1 MGNNGTNIR
10 KNIIWNTVGS
20 IFYCACQWLIT
31 IVVVHLSSY
40 EAAGYLSI
48 AMTTSSSFSA
58 ISLFSMRNYQIS
70 DANGEYT
77 DNEYVGSRIFT
88 CAAAFISCVLV
99 CIATNSV
106 YQTLCV
112 SAFMII
118 RVAEGFVDV
127 LHGVNQKY
135 DRYDFIGG
143 SYILRGIATIASFC
157 IVLKLTGELLIT
169 LFVMAFLNL
178 AISLIFDWRKTG
190 SLNRLKPVI
199 ISRRVIEL
207 LKQCLPIVIYAFLLS
222 LENLIPKMVLQN
234 VAGTDELGI
243 YSSIASPTLVV
254 QVFASVAFN
263 PLLPGFAEVY
273 AAREYDRFAK
283 MLHKVY
289 AALIIL
295 AAVVTFGAALVGRF
309 GLKLLFGKYILNY
322 YYLFMPIVWCT
333 ICTAVIWVLAAIVTA
348 LRKNMWLLFG
358 MAIDFVICLGI
369 VYPCINAFEKNGVSI
384 AQLIVFAIYI
394 IFLIAIC
401 EIVVIK
407 ARRRENY
414 EKAGNYSGV

>member
-1 MGNNGTNIR
+1 MGNNGANIK
-10 KNIIWNTVGS
+10 KNIIWNTIGS

-70 DANGEYT
+70 DVTGEYT

-88 CAAAFISCVLV
+88 CAAAFISCILV
-99 CIATNSV
+99 CLIINSV

-112 SAFMII
+112 ASFMLI

-127 LHGVNQKY
+127 LHGVDQKY

-143 SYILRGIATIASFC
+143 SFILRGIATIVSFC
-157 IVLKLTGELLIT
+157 IVLKFTGELLIT
-169 LFVMAFLNL
+169 LFVMALLNL
-178 AISLIFDWRKTG
+178 AISLVYDWRKTN
-190 SLNRLKPVI
+190 SLNRLNPVI
-199 ISRRVIEL
+199 ISRRVAEL
-207 LKQCLPIVIYAFLLS
+207 LKKCLPIVIYAFFLS

-263 PLLPGFAEVY
+263 PLLPGFADIY
-273 AAREYDRFAK
+273 NAGEYNRFAK

-289 AALIIL
+289 AAFIAL
-295 AAVVTFGAALVGRF
+295 AIVVTLGAALVGRF
-309 GLKLLFGKYILNY
+309 GLGILFGAGILEH

-333 ICTAVIWVLAAIVTA
+333 ISTAVIWVLAAIVTA
-348 LRKNMWLLFG
+348 LRKNMWLLIG

-369 VYPCINAFEKNGVSI
+369 VYPCIRSFGKNGVSI
-384 AQLIVFAIYI
+384 VQLIVFAIYI
-394 IFLIAIC
+394 IFLIVIC
-401 EIVVIK
+401 EVTVVN
-407 ARRRENY
+407 ARRREDY
-414 EKAGNYSGV
+414 EKAGDHSCV

>member
-1 MGNNGTNIR
+1 MDNIGENIK
-10 KNIIWNTVGS
+10 KNIIWNTFGS

-70 DANGEYT
+70 DVRGEYT

-88 CAAAFISCVLV
+88 CIAAFVSCVLV
-99 CIATNSV
+99 CLITNSV

-112 SAFMII
+112 ASFMLI

-135 DRYDFIGG
+135 DRYDFIGK
-143 SYILRGIATIASFC
+143 SFILRGVATITSFC
-157 IVLKLTGELLIT
+157 VVLKFTGELHIT
-169 LFVMAFLNL
+169 LFIMALLNL
-178 AISLIFDWRKTG
+178 AVSFGFDWRKTC

-199 ISRRVIEL
+199 ISRRVLEL
-207 LKQCLPIVIYAFLLS
+207 LKKCLPIVVYAFFLS
-222 LENLIPKMVLQN
+222 LENLVPKMALQN

-263 PLLPGFAEVY
+263 PLLPGFADVY
-273 AAREYDRFAK
+273 AAGEYDKFAK

-289 AALIIL
+289 AAFIIL
-295 AAVVTFGAALVGRF
+295 AAVVTLGAVLLGKF
-309 GLKLLFGKYILNY
+309 GLKILFGEGILDY

-348 LRKNMWLLFG
+348 LRKNMLLLVG
-358 MAIDFVICLGI
+358 MAVNFVICLGI

-384 AQLIVFAIYI
+384 TQLIVFAIYI
-394 IFLIAIC
+394 IFLIVVC
-401 EIVVIK
+401 EVTIINVGK
-407 ARRRENY
+407 GETD
-414 EKAGNYSGV
+414 EKISDYSGI